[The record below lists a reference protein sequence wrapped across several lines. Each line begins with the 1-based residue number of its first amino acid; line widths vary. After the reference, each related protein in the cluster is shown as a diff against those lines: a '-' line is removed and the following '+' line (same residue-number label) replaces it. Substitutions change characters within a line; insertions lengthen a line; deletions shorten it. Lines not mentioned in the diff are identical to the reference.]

1 MKWLFVI
8 AGIQEDMFMKLVWK
22 IYQLEFEIDRVEK
35 KLRRTE
41 IKDSKAC

>member
-1 MKWLFVI
+1 MLE
-8 AGIQEDMFMKLVWK
+8 QEDMFMKLVWK
-22 IYQLEFEIDRVEK
+22 IYQLELEIDRVEK